1 MLGSHRICRRTLL
14 ALAASTIA
22 LLSASPSLGAD
33 LVLKRVLLGTGGV
46 GYFEYAAD
54 VDASDASLQLRARL
68 DQVDDILK
76 SLIVIDPAG
85 TATVTLPG
93 KAGASEA
100 FASLPFAEAD
110 LISLPALMGALKGAS
125 VSVEAPRKLAG
136 SIVSAVTETVKDKDG
151 DERQITR
158 VSLLNGATVEQFVLE
173 DAEGLKFDDPRLGA
187 QVDTA
192 LKALRAA
199 HDRSGRDIAIRLAAG
214 GKRTVRLGYVAEAPV
229 WKAAYRLS
237 LPEEAGGKARLQGWA
252 VLENMT
258 GTAWS
263 DVALTLISGSPVTF
277 RQALYDPYYVPR
289 PTVAPP
295 VSRLALPRTDQ
306 GQIAADNLQGGPE
319 TRQGA
324 AEGAGGAATPR
335 RPSQRFAARRTPQ
348 LALAENEPAAPAPSA
363 PAPTLGAPAP
373 SADSA
378 ENLSGASFSLAAP
391 VNVRAGESV
400 TLPFIDMPIAAE
412 ETAWIQPASAAHNP
426 WHAVSLANSADVTLP
441 AGSVT
446 LYETTP
452 AGPLFA
458 GEAQLNIVPPGQKRL
473 IAFGEDQKVRVDREL
488 KAKGM
493 ISEIIL
499 AKATITVTRL
509 VRDTTIYR
517 LTNDD
522 SKPRKIVVDHPR
534 ADGLALA
541 SPPLSQASLV
551 SNAWRFSSE
560 VAPGKTEILEV
571 SVDRPIG
578 QSVAIGS
585 LSSGALAQF
594 LAIDDREIGSGR
606 AGFAA
611 LLSQIG
617 VDEAMK
623 DRLEKIADAA
633 DALED
638 ANRRVAKSLEER
650 KAIVADQAR
659 LRENLRVAPAG
670 SDLAKIATRKL
681 LDQETQ
687 LEHIDA
693 ETKSATDAQA
703 AARAT
708 LEELAGKAAAQELRF
723 KNSATL

>member
-1 MLGSHRICRRTLL
+1 MRGAHRICRRTLP
-14 ALAASTIA
+14 ALVASTIA
-22 LLSASPSLGAD
+22 LLTASTSLSAD
-33 LVLKRVLLGTGGV
+33 LVLKRVHLGTGGV

-85 TATVTLPG
+85 AATVTLPG

-306 GQIAADNLQGGPE
+306 GQIAADILQGGPE

-324 AEGAGGAATPR
+324 EEGAGGAVNAKKAEL
-335 RPSQRFAARRTPQ
+335 AAGRAQQ
-348 LALAENEPAAPAPSA
+348 LALPNDEAAEPASLAPAT
-363 PAPTLGAPAP
+363 TLGAPAP
-373 SADSA
+373 SADNA
-378 ENLSGASFSLAAP
+378 ENLSGASFSLTAP

-400 TLPFIDMPIAAE
+400 TLPFIDMAIAAE
-412 ETAWIQPASAAHNP
+412 ETAWIQSGFTAHNP
-426 WHAVSLANSADVTLP
+426 WHAVSLANDGDVTLP

-458 GEAQLNIVPPGQKRL
+458 GEAQLNIVPPAQKRL

-488 KAKGM
+488 KARGM

-499 AKATITVTRL
+499 AKALITVNRL
-509 VRDTTIYR
+509 VRDTTVYR

-522 SKPRKIVVDHPR
+522 SKPRKFVVDHPR
-534 ADGLALA
+534 ADGLTLA

-551 SNAWRFSSE
+551 SNAWRFSGE
-560 VAPGKTEILEV
+560 AAPGKTEVLEV

-578 QSVAIGS
+578 QSIAIGN
-585 LSSGALAQF
+585 LSSAALAQF

-606 AGFAA
+606 AGFVA

-623 DRLEKIADAA
+623 DRLEKIAEAA

-638 ANRRVAKSLEER
+638 ANRRVSKSLEDR

-670 SDLAKIATRKL
+670 SDLAKLSTRKL
-681 LDQETQ
+681 LDQEAQ

-693 ETKSATDAQA
+693 ETKSATDAQET
-703 AARAT
+703 ARST
-708 LEELAGKAAAQELRF
+708 LEELAGKAVAQELRF
-723 KNSATL
+723 KNAKTL